1 MILCPRWT
9 PILMYLE
16 SFCHSPS
23 AEEENSYFI
32 QMLEDVDINQQQQP
46 TMLNLDSGQV
56 ETVHEHAWDR
66 DLNEWLD
73 NLIEELD
80 QEAELESFENDIDF
94 TDSIEDMT
102 NDEWGNV
109 WNDVI
114 NNFHSNLFRHF
125 FLQDVFYFFVKQQR
139 LVCIFFFEKSV

>member
-1 MILCPRWT
+1 
-9 PILMYLE
+9 
-16 SFCHSPS
+16 
-23 AEEENSYFI
+23 
-32 QMLEDVDINQQQQP
+32 MLEDVEINQQQQP

-125 FLQDVFYFFVKQQR
+125 FSPRCILFFRETTTTCVHFFLKKVFNKITSLQFQTFLGLHDSFHHTLCHGF
-139 LVCIFFFEKSV
+139 LPG